1 MESQKKRR
9 IFRVA
14 LVGLGVCLAAG
25 LLYACRPPCLIL
37 KTTGTYCGACGFTRM
52 VDELLHGHVA
62 QAFRE
67 NPYMF
72 VVTPLAAVYLVWE
85 GARYIQGKCPLWK
98 EKWVQA
104 VFVVALAVGLLFTL
118 LRNLPGFELLRPL

>member
-1 MESQKKRR
+1 MAGEKKRR

-14 LVGLGVCLAAG
+14 LAGVGLCLAVG
-25 LLYACRPPCLIL
+25 LLYAWRPPCLIL
-37 KTTGTYCGACGFTRM
+37 KVTGTYCGACGFTRM

-85 GARYIQGKCPLWK
+85 GVRYIQGKRPLWK
-98 EKWVQA
+98 GKWVQA
-104 VFVVALAVGLLFTL
+104 VFVVVLAVGLLFTL
-118 LRNLPGFELLRPL
+118 LRNLPAFELLRPL